1 MNTYI
6 IAPTTYII
14 INIFLCLFIFGFF
27 FNMGMKNACIENP
40 CESAAASYGKCLSNL
55 TNYFGPDRAVAHI

>member
-1 MNTYI
+1 
-6 IAPTTYII
+6 
-14 INIFLCLFIFGFF
+14 
-27 FNMGMKNACIENP
+27 MKNACIENP